1 MSQKQQLST
10 EIFFSAKKKV
20 PMWKSLVF
28 QQGEYK
34 LSCKNA
40 NMEILSITSAQAD
53 VDGSNYDCTNG
64 DQQAEAINLD

>member
-10 EIFFSAKKKV
+10 DFLFLGQKKV
-20 PMWKSLVF
+20 STWKSLVI

-40 NMEILSITSAQAD
+40 NMEILSITYAQAD
-53 VDGSNYDCTNG
+53 FGGSNYDCTNG
-64 DQQAEAINLD
+64 DQQTEAINLD